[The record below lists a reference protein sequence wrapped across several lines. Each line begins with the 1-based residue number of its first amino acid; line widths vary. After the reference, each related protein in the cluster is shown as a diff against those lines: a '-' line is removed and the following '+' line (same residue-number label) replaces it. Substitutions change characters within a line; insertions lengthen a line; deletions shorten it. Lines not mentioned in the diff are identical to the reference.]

1 MMHALCYTL
10 GALQHAIQARAE
22 RLALIRECG
31 MRGRIPSSVNSSQS
45 PSLPF
50 PLSPGR
56 CCKIENKL
64 EHVPEIV
71 ASLLKSLLHTEE
83 RFLCIALSSSPV
95 LSLGIAHERG
105 GAMTIRQPTSAIRQP
120 TSASFCGL
128 SDLFF
133 YTPRAFPP

>member
-50 PLSPGR
+50 PLSPPGR
-56 CCKIENKL
+56 CCEIENKL
-64 EHVPEIV
+64 EHVPELV

-105 GAMTIRQPTSAIRQP
+105 GAMTRRRNVACLI
-120 TSASFCGL
+120 
-128 SDLFF
+128 FF
-133 YTPRAFPP
+133 STCQEHSRP

>member
-10 GALQHAIQARAE
+10 GALQHAIQARSE

-50 PLSPGR
+50 PQLPLSPGR

-71 ASLLKSLLHTEE
+71 ASLLKSLLHTKE
-83 RFLCIALSSSPV
+83 RSLCIALSSSPV
-95 LSLGIAHERG
+95 LSLGIAHERQ
-105 GAMTIRQPTSAIRQP
+105 GAMRETLVCDDEAIKAERWP
-120 TSASFCGL
+120 V
-128 SDLFF
+128 
-133 YTPRAFPP
+133 